1 MKKTYGGI
9 LYQRDFVDNQYQKKP
24 EVLYTFVP
32 NKYCASLL
40 NIEWSNL
47 LFFKIYNT
55 EFDKTIM
62 TFTDQNGR
70 ALVIEDKVNLTLVIN
85 K

>member
-24 EVLYTFVP
+24 EVLHTFVP

-55 EFDKTIM
+55 EFDKLSWHLPIKM
-62 TFTDQNGR
+62 VER
-70 ALVIEDKVNLTLVIN
+70 
-85 K
+85 

>member
-24 EVLYTFVP
+24 EVLHTFVP